1 MTLGITGHQELSIQV
16 EAFVKARLQAELQ
29 AQPEVLCVS
38 SLAIG
43 ADQLFAQAAL
53 ACAASLHVV
62 VPCQNYEDT
71 FSSPPALAQYQYLLA
86 QATSV
91 ETLDYDQP
99 SSAAFLAAGQRVA
112 DLSDKLVAIWN
123 GKPARGEGGTADIV
137 AYAQRLG
144 KPVLILWSSAP
155 SQF

>member
-1 MTLGITGHQELSIQV
+1 MTLGITGHQELSTEV
-16 EAFVKARLQAELQ
+16 EAFVKARLRADLQ

-53 ACAASLHVV
+53 ACAAPLHAV
-62 VPCQNYEDT
+62 VPCQHYEDT
-71 FSSPPALAQYQYLLA
+71 FSSPLALAQYQYLLA
-86 QATSV
+86 QASSV

-112 DLSDKLVAIWN
+112 DLSDKLVAVWD

-137 AYAQRLG
+137 AYAQHLG
-144 KPVLILWSSAP
+144 KPVLVLWPSA
-155 SQF
+155 SAQ

>member
-1 MTLGITGHQELSIQV
+1 MTLGITGHQEISTEV
-16 EAFVKARLQAELQ
+16 EAFVKARLRAELQ
-29 AQPEVLCVS
+29 AQAETLCVS

-53 ACAASLHVV
+53 ACALSLHVV
-62 VPCQNYEDT
+62 VPCQHYEET
-71 FSSPPALAQYQYLLA
+71 FSSPQALAQYQHLLA
-86 QATSV
+86 QASSV

-99 SSAAFLAAGQRVA
+99 GSAAFLAAGQRVA
-112 DLSDKLVAIWN
+112 DLADKLVAVWN

-144 KPVLILWSSAP
+144 KPVLVLWPSDSS
-155 SQF
+155 Q